1 MNNDTDAFY
10 ERLKTELDNSN
21 TWPTEYLFKFIV
33 PTTADN
39 VEIVEKAFNNLG
51 AIIKTTKSRTA
62 KFTSISID
70 VTMESAQQI
79 IQKYQDVSHIVGIVS
94 L

>member
-1 MNNDTDAFY
+1 MNDDTYAFY

>member
-39 VEIVEKAFNNLG
+39 VEIVGKAFNNLG